1 MTDVNDVVLLHIDEK
16 PAAFAR
22 IERIEPDQ
30 KPGWYHVTLLLL
42 QIPLQTVTWILRDG
56 YIEGEPYTMGGRP
69 MRLEPVVAPGPGDQ
83 PGTKI
88 EPDGTLVP
96 TYDTKAAT
104 TKKTGT
110 AKVISF
116 NDLKKS

>member
-69 MRLEPVVAPGPGDQ
+69 MRLEPVVAPGPEDQ
-83 PGTKI
+83 PKSHIDPGGALA
-88 EPDGTLVP
+88 PVG
-96 TYDTKAAT
+96 DTQAARS
-104 TKKTGT
+104 KKTIT
-110 AKVISF
+110 AKVIAF
-116 NDLKKS
+116 TDLKKS

>member
-42 QIPLQTVTWILRDG
+42 QIPLQTVTWILRDS

-69 MRLEPVVAPGPGDQ
+69 MRLEPVVAPGPGEKSKARID
-83 PGTKI
+83 
-88 EPDGTLVP
+88 PDNTFVP
-96 TYDTKAAT
+96 AGDTKVASS
-104 TKKTGT
+104 KKAGK

>member
-22 IERIEPDQ
+22 IERIDPDQ

-42 QIPLQTVTWILRDG
+42 QIPLQTVTWILRDA

-69 MRLEPVVAPGPGDQ
+69 MRLEPVVAPDPG
-83 PGTKI
+83 KI
-88 EPDGTLVP
+88 SPDADGALAP
-96 TYDTKAAT
+96 TSEDKPTPAGKP
-104 TKKTGT
+104 GT

-116 NDLKKS
+116 SDLKKS